1 MEAGYLRVEGRRA
14 GTGGERLRGRGSAWP
29 GEEEGSESPEEEHVN
44 LV

>member
-1 MEAGYLRVEGRRA
+1 LRVEGRRE
-14 GTGGERLRGRGSAWP
+14 GTGGERLRGRGRGSAWP